1 MTKDQKATRALG
13 NRLAGL
19 GIAVGYRHND
29 DGELEIRVCMAAAKK
44 IAALLDR
51 LSATAPELETIGTK
65 PATTSGALLVE
76 LAILATDP
84 RLHVRARKR
93 MARTAVEPSF
103 EGGPVAAIDYALGLN
118 AERRPESR
126 QRVGDDLVNLSVAFA
141 SARKAS

>member
-51 LSATAPELETIGTK
+51 LSATAPELETIGTTTEIK
-65 PATTSGALLVE
+65 PHAYSQGE
-76 LAILATDP
+76 LAQAAVRLADADAKKIGENRWP
-84 RLHVRARKR
+84 DVVWRVEVSDAGAHLIVRWSSKHGGQFVAR
-93 MARTAVEPSF
+93 
-103 EGGPVAAIDYALGLN
+103 GL
-118 AERRPESR
+118 
-126 QRVGDDLVNLSVAFA
+126 L
-141 SARKAS
+141 